1 MTSMLGDN
9 PIIVHDIFCF
19 GYNITSFS
27 FLYPLLSNANLELMF
42 FGADFLPGRVWPV
55 LLRVPS

>member
-1 MTSMLGDN
+1 MIYFVLDITS
-9 PIIVHDIFCF
+9 P
-19 GYNITSFS
+19 SFS

-55 LLRVPS
+55 LLRVTS